1 MRSHH
6 AVKLEVS
13 IEPDRSVG
21 AVEGEGDVGHIRPS
35 TLLQSVKLFYCLLNN
50 NFSGGLPFICCCSQ
64 MGGGRK

>member
-35 TLLQSVKLFYCLLNN
+35 TLLESVKLF
-50 NFSGGLPFICCCSQ
+50 
-64 MGGGRK
+64 